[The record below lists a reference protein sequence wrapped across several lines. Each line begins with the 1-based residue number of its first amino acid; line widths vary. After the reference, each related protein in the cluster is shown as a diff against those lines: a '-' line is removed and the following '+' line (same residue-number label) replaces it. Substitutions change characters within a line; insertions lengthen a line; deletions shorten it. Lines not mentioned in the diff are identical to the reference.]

1 MSDTPFMETQS
12 GRPKPTPLRASD
24 AERERV
30 AALLRESTAEGRI
43 TLEELSER
51 VELAY
56 AARTRPELDA
66 VVEDLPGR
74 DAVPRDTG
82 RPRAA
87 RWTVAVIGN
96 EARGGRWRPGEDTRA
111 LALIGDCTL
120 DLRQAEVEGGELAVT
135 AIALLGDVR
144 VVVPP
149 GVAVDLEGVALVGSK
164 KYRLGEGPEPPA
176 GAPHVRVRAYA
187 VVGDVTVMSEP
198 PVSRLDNLRTALE
211 RLRNPGDRGSS
222 PPGEDADRRA

>member
-1 MSDTPFMETQS
+1 MSDTRPMETRS
-12 GRPKPTPLRASD
+12 GRPEPVPLRASD

-30 AALLRESTAEGRI
+30 AATLGAGAAEGRI

-51 VELAY
+51 LELAY

-74 DAVPRDTG
+74 DAVARDSG

-96 EARGGRWRPGEDTRA
+96 EERGGRWRPGGDTRA

-120 DLRQAEVEGGELAVT
+120 DLRQAEVEGVELAVT

-144 VVVPP
+144 VIVPP
-149 GVAVDLEGVALVGSK
+149 GVTVELQGVAVVGDK
-164 KYRLGEGPEPPA
+164 RYRVGQAPEPPP
-176 GAPHVRVRAYA
+176 GAPCVRVKAYA
-187 VVGDVTVMSEP
+187 VVGDVSVMSEP
-198 PVSRLDNLRTALE
+198 PVSPLDHLRAALE
-211 RLRNPGDRGSS
+211 RLRGPKDRASL
-222 PPGEDADRRA
+222 PAEDSDSRA